1 VNKKGFEAMSGKV
14 GERGVTL
21 IEILVVVG
29 IMGILLVA
37 SYPSILNT
45 LENRDIEN
53 IGRDIVST
61 CQKARLLAVDT
72 KADHRVR
79 FAQVN
84 GVWRF
89 YLEREASTNPST
101 WVPVRDFLPK
111 VIPAKFVVTVNLP
124 ADLAIQFSS
133 MGVIEGYDSTRN
145 TLTIQSLKLKSYS
158 KPDLVLIR
166 VFGGGSARFEKST
179 SG

>member
-1 VNKKGFEAMSGKV
+1 MNKKGFEAMSGKV
-14 GERGVTL
+14 RERGVTL
-21 IEILVVVG
+21 IEIIVVVG

-45 LENRDIEN
+45 LENRQVEN

-61 CQKARLLAVDT
+61 CNKARLLAVDT
-72 KADHRVR
+72 KANHRVR

-84 GVWRF
+84 GEWQY

-111 VIPAKFVVTVNLP
+111 VIPVKFVVTVDLP
-124 ADLAIQFSS
+124 ADLSIQYSP
-133 MGVIEGYDSTRN
+133 MGIVEGYDSTRN
-145 TLTIQSLKLKSYS
+145 SLTIQSLKLKSYG

-166 VFGGGSARFEKST
+166 VFGGGSARFEKAT